1 MTGEHSRDEQ
11 VPPGTGKAGIDE
23 SVRAFNAARKDAV
36 GAARDSARALRR
48 LVSADF
54 ALARSAFGRAL
65 AWSGAAIV
73 FGASAW
79 LLLTGAI
86 VALLQATGMSWLLSL
101 SLCALFNF
109 VVAGLAAWRVAHFF
123 DYTGMHATRRQL
135 SKLGLFDEDDP
146 EPELPEA
153 GVPPAVAPTPPPPA
167 GPPRPGAGGI

>member
-1 MTGEHSRDEQ
+1 MIGENVRGEAEAAAGGQ
-11 VPPGTGKAGIDE
+11 PGIDE
-23 SVRAFNAARKDAV
+23 SVRAINDARREAVAATRS
-36 GAARDSARALRR
+36 SARALRS

-86 VALLQATGMSWLLSL
+86 VALLQAAGLSWLLSL

-109 VVAGLAAWRVAHFF
+109 LVAGLAAWRVSHYF

-135 SKLGLFDEDDP
+135 SRLGLFDESDDELDLD
-146 EPELPEA
+146 EPPVA
-153 GVPPAVAPTPPPPA
+153 APGPAPSPTA
-167 GPPRPGAGGI
+167 AASTDPGGR